1 MTNNNGQNKN
11 DEIEIVTASGIQW
24 EMKRGS
30 CEIVGAWPDGHYVAA
45 KDFDEQLQMRA
56 HAIVTQQKHKII

>member
-1 MTNNNGQNKN
+1 MANENGQNSN
-11 DEIEIVTASGIQW
+11 DDVEIIEANGIKW

-30 CEIVGAWPDGHYVAA
+30 CEIVAAWPDGHYVAA

-56 HAIVTQQKHKII
+56 HAIVTQQRYKIT